1 MRNSYLKIISQI
13 NREKSATTNKHTEN
27 TFSKL
32 DVKLI
37 ALDLDDTLLN
47 DSREISDENVNALRA
62 CADRGIYVVLC
73 SGRAEDAI
81 LPFVRRLE
89 IAGKQTGKYLIAI
102 NGCSI
107 FDMHQRQQIF
117 TRKVKPEILIRT
129 NEIAEKYGLYS
140 EVYTPDTIYYPKYTE
155 WTKLD
160 VDLCGLKGVE
170 DPNYKERIKEGYV
183 KMLIPGDPAILEKV
197 QEELKAEFGE
207 KAVIFTSKPYFLE
220 ILPPGC
226 GKGEAIT
233 WLAKHIGIDPSKTM
247 GFGDSM
253 NDESMIRMCGYG
265 VSMCNGLEQIKQI
278 ADFVTEKN
286 NNESG
291 IADFLYKY
299 VL

>member
-1 MRNSYLKIISQI
+1 M
-13 NREKSATTNKHTEN
+13 EN
-27 TFSKL
+27 NVSEIRM

-47 DSREISDENVNALRA
+47 NERQISDENAQALRA

-89 IAGKQTGKYLIAI
+89 IAGKEAGRYLVAI

-107 FDMHQRQQIF
+107 FDLHTRQQIF
-117 TRKVKPEILIRT
+117 CRKVESDILIRT
-129 NEIAEKYGLYS
+129 NEIAEKYGLCS
-140 EVYTPDTIYYPKYTE
+140 EVYTPDTIYYPEYNE

-170 DPNYKERIKEGYV
+170 VEDYKSLLKNPFT
-183 KMLIPGDPAILEKV
+183 KMLVPGEPEKLLKL
-197 QEELKAEFGE
+197 QDELRAEFGNR
-207 KAVIFTSKPYFLE
+207 AVIFTSKPYFLE
-220 ILPPGC
+220 ILPPNC

-233 WLAKHIGIDPSKTM
+233 WLAEHIGIPVSTTM

-265 VSMCNGLEQIKQI
+265 VCMKNGLQAMKDA
-278 ADFVTEKN
+278 ADFVTEYDN
-286 NNESG
+286 DNSG
-291 IADFLYKY
+291 IGKFISSK
-299 VL
+299 VLD